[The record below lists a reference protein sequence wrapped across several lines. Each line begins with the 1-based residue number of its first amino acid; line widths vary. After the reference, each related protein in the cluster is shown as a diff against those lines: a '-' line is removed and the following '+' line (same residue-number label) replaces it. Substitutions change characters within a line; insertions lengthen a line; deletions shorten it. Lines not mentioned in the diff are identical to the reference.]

1 MGYNRYCR
9 KENNIF
15 RLSESTRKEGIT
27 METMI
32 NTNDRNNLTFT
43 NKKLQNA
50 TMQIM
55 QIAGKIKNNWFQIGA
70 IIAEVD
76 QQELYKDDGFENV
89 HAWTMR
95 AFGIKKTTSY
105 DLLRIGKEYTRE
117 LLSDKGKVTG
127 YECNLLPENSKA
139 NFTTTQVMKMLPA
152 GHEKAQELVDN
163 GVITPDMTT
172 TAISKVIKD
181 LNKKDEE
188 PEEPAT
194 DASNEPAED
203 EAPEA
208 PTHEEWLRMTFDKI
222 TTGELIE
229 EMKIRGFTIFD
240 KEGKVM

>member
-1 MGYNRYCR
+1 
-9 KENNIF
+9 
-15 RLSESTRKEGIT
+15 

-32 NTNDRNNLTFT
+32 NTNERNSLTFT
-43 NKKLQNA
+43 NKRLQNA

-55 QIAGKIKNNWFQIGA
+55 QIAGRIKNNWFQIGA

-76 QQELYKDDGFENV
+76 REELYKDDGFNNV
-89 HAWTMR
+89 HAWTTR
-95 AFGIKKTTSY
+95 AFNIKKTTSY

-117 LLSDKGKVTG
+117 LTTEKGRVTG
-127 YECNLLPENSKA
+127 YECNLLPENSEA

-152 GHEKAQELVDN
+152 GHDKAQELVDS

-188 PEEPAT
+188 PTTEQPKEEPAT
-194 DASNEPAED
+194 EQEEPEI
-203 EAPEA
+203 

-222 TTGELIE
+222 TTKELIE
-229 EMKIRGFTIFD
+229 ELKIRGFVVFD
-240 KEGKVM
+240 KEGKAM

>member
-1 MGYNRYCR
+1 MD
-9 KENNIF
+9 
-15 RLSESTRKEGIT
+15 
-27 METMI
+27 MMI
-32 NTNDRNNLTFT
+32 NTNDRNSLTFT

-76 QQELYKDDGFENV
+76 REELYKDDGFENV

-95 AFGIKKTTSY
+95 AFNIKKTTSY

-117 LLSDKGKVTG
+117 LTTEKGRITG
-127 YECNLLPENSKA
+127 YECNLLPENSEA

-152 GHEKAQELVDN
+152 GHDKAQELVDS
-163 GVITPDMTT
+163 GVITPDMTS

-188 PEEPAT
+188 PEAHATEQEAPAT
-194 DASNEPAED
+194 EHE
-203 EAPEA
+203 EPEA
-208 PTHEEWLRMTFDKI
+208 PTHQEWLRMTFDKI
-222 TTGELIE
+222 TTGELIDE
-229 EMKIRGFTIFD
+229 LKTRGFVVFD
-240 KEGKVM
+240 KEGKVL

>member
-1 MGYNRYCR
+1 
-9 KENNIF
+9 
-15 RLSESTRKEGIT
+15 
-27 METMI
+27 MEAMI
-32 NTNDRNNLTFT
+32 NTNDRNSLSFT

-76 QQELYKDDGFENV
+76 REELYKDDGFENV

-95 AFGIKKTTSY
+95 AFNIKKTTSY

-117 LLSDKGKVTG
+117 LTTEKGRITG
-127 YECNLLPENSKA
+127 YECNLLPENSEA

-152 GHEKAQELVDN
+152 GHDKAQELVDS

-194 DASNEPAED
+194 NTEEPEED
-203 EAPEA
+203 EIPEA

-229 EMKIRGFTIFD
+229 ELKIRGFVVFD
-240 KEGKVM
+240 KEGKAM

>member
-1 MGYNRYCR
+1 MRFNSNHAVLTAIRAER
-9 KENNIF
+9 
-15 RLSESTRKEGIT
+15 GIT
-27 METMI
+27 MEMMI
-32 NTNDRNNLTFT
+32 NTNDRNSLTFT

-55 QIAGKIKNNWFQIGA
+55 QIAGRIKNNWFQIGA

-76 QQELYKDDGFENV
+76 KEELYKEDGFENV

-95 AFGIKKTTSY
+95 AFNIKKTTSY

-117 LLSDKGKVTG
+117 LTTEKGRITG
-127 YECNLLPENSKA
+127 YECNLLPENSEA

-152 GHEKAQELVDN
+152 GHDKAQELVN
-163 GVITPDMTT
+163 SGVITPDMTS

-181 LNKKDEE
+181 LNKKDEQ
-188 PEEPAT
+188 EEPAT
-194 DASNEPAED
+194 NTEKEPE
-203 EAPEA
+203 ESEIPEA

-229 EMKIRGFTIFD
+229 EIKTRGFVVFD
-240 KEGKVM
+240 KEGKAM

>member
-1 MGYNRYCR
+1 
-9 KENNIF
+9 
-15 RLSESTRKEGIT
+15 

-32 NTNDRNNLTFT
+32 NTNDRNSLTFT

-55 QIAGKIKNNWFQIGA
+55 QIAGKIKNNWFQIGS

-76 QQELYKDDGFENV
+76 KEELYKDDGFENV

-95 AFGIKKTTSY
+95 AFNIKKTTSY

-117 LLSDKGKVTG
+117 LTTEKGRVMG
-127 YECNLLPENSKA
+127 YECNLLPENSEA

-152 GHEKAQELVDN
+152 GHDKAQELVDS

-172 TAISKVIKD
+172 TAISKVIKE

-188 PEEPAT
+188 PEPEQPKEEPAT
-194 DASNEPAED
+194 EQEEPE
-203 EAPEA
+203 
-208 PTHEEWLRMTFDKI
+208 TVSHEEWLRMTFDKI

-229 EMKIRGFTIFD
+229 ELKTRGLVVFD
-240 KEGKVM
+240 KEGKAM

>member
-1 MGYNRYCR
+1 
-9 KENNIF
+9 
-15 RLSESTRKEGIT
+15 
-27 METMI
+27 MI
-32 NTNDRNNLTFT
+32 NTNDRNSLTFT

-55 QIAGKIKNNWFQIGA
+55 QIAGRIKNNWFQIGA

-76 QQELYKDDGFENV
+76 KEELYKDDGFENV

-95 AFGIKKTTSY
+95 AFNIKKTTSY

-117 LLSDKGKVTG
+117 LTTEKGRITG
-127 YECNLLPENSKA
+127 YECNLLPENSEA

-152 GHEKAQELVDN
+152 GHDKAQELVDS
-163 GVITPDMTT
+163 GVITPDMTS

-188 PEEPAT
+188 PEEPTTSAE
-194 DASNEPAED
+194 NEPE
-203 EAPEA
+203 EEPEA

-222 TTGELIE
+222 TTGELVE
-229 EMKIRGFTIFD
+229 ELKTRGFVVFD

>member
-1 MGYNRYCR
+1 MD
-9 KENNIF
+9 
-15 RLSESTRKEGIT
+15 
-27 METMI
+27 MMI
-32 NTNDRNNLTFT
+32 NTNDRNSLTFT

-55 QIAGKIKNNWFQIGA
+55 QIAGRIKNNWFQIGA

-76 QQELYKDDGFENV
+76 REELYKEDGFENV

-95 AFGIKKTTSY
+95 AFNIKKTTSY

-117 LLSDKGKVTG
+117 LTTEKGRITG
-127 YECNLLPENSKA
+127 YECNLLPENSEA

-152 GHEKAQELVDN
+152 GHDKAQELVDS
-163 GVITPDMTT
+163 GVITPDMTS

-194 DASNEPAED
+194 EQEAPATEQ
-203 EAPEA
+203 EEPEA
-208 PTHEEWLRMTFDKI
+208 PTHDEWLRMTFDKI
-222 TTGELIE
+222 TTGELVE
-229 EMKIRGFTIFD
+229 ELKTRGFVVFD
-240 KEGKVM
+240 KEGKVI

>member
-1 MGYNRYCR
+1 
-9 KENNIF
+9 
-15 RLSESTRKEGIT
+15 

-32 NTNDRNNLTFT
+32 NTNDRNSLTFI

-76 QQELYKDDGFENV
+76 KQELYKDDGFESV

-95 AFGIKKTTSY
+95 AFNIKKTTSY

-117 LLSDKGKVTG
+117 LTTEKGRVMG
-127 YECNLLPENSKA
+127 YECNLLPENSEA

-152 GHEKAQELVDN
+152 GHDKAQELVDS
-163 GVITPDMTT
+163 GVITPDMTS
-172 TAISKVIKD
+172 TAISKVIKE

-188 PEEPAT
+188 PATEQEEPAT
-194 DASNEPAED
+194 EQEEPETVSHD
-203 EAPEA
+203 
-208 PTHEEWLRMTFDKI
+208 EWLRMTFDKI
-222 TTGELIE
+222 TTGELIKE
-229 EMKIRGFTIFD
+229 LKIRGFVIYD
-240 KEGKVM
+240 KEGREM

>member
-1 MGYNRYCR
+1 
-9 KENNIF
+9 
-15 RLSESTRKEGIT
+15 

-32 NTNDRNNLTFT
+32 NTNDRNSLTFT

-76 QQELYKDDGFENV
+76 RQELYKDDGFESV

-95 AFGIKKTTSY
+95 AFNIKKTTSY

-117 LLSDKGKVTG
+117 LLSDKGKITG
-127 YECNLLPENSKA
+127 YECNLLPEKSEA

-152 GHEKAQELVDN
+152 GHDKAQELVDS
-163 GVITPDMTT
+163 GVITPDMTS

-181 LNKKDEE
+181 INKQEEPTTSAEKE
-188 PEEPAT
+188 PEE
-194 DASNEPAED
+194 SEI
-203 EAPEA
+203 PEA

-229 EMKIRGFTIFD
+229 EIKTRGFVVFD
-240 KEGKVM
+240 KEGKAI

>member
-1 MGYNRYCR
+1 MD
-9 KENNIF
+9 
-15 RLSESTRKEGIT
+15 
-27 METMI
+27 MMI
-32 NTNDRNNLTFT
+32 NTNDRNSLSFT

-50 TMQIM
+50 TIQIM
-55 QIAGKIKNNWFQIGA
+55 QIAGRIKNNWFQIGA

-76 QQELYKDDGFENV
+76 REELYKEDGFENV

-95 AFGIKKTTSY
+95 AFNIKKTTSY

-117 LLSDKGKVTG
+117 LTTEKGRITG
-127 YECNLLPENSKA
+127 YECNLLPENSEA

-152 GHEKAQELVDN
+152 GHDKAQELVDS
-163 GVITPDMTT
+163 GVITPDMTS

-194 DASNEPAED
+194 EQ
-203 EAPEA
+203 EAQATEQEA

-222 TTGELIE
+222 TTRELIE
-229 EMKIRGFTIFD
+229 EIKARGFVVFD
-240 KEGKVM
+240 KEGKVL

>member
-1 MGYNRYCR
+1 
-9 KENNIF
+9 
-15 RLSESTRKEGIT
+15 

-32 NTNDRNNLTFT
+32 NTHERNSLTFT
-43 NKKLQNA
+43 NKRLQNA

-55 QIAGKIKNNWFQIGA
+55 QIAGRIKNNWFQIGA

-76 QQELYKDDGFENV
+76 REELYKDDGFNNV
-89 HAWTMR
+89 HAWTTR
-95 AFGIKKTTSY
+95 AFNIKKTTSY

-117 LLSDKGKVTG
+117 LTTEKGRVTG
-127 YECNLLPENSKA
+127 YECNLLPENSEA

-152 GHEKAQELVDN
+152 GHDKAQELVDS

-188 PEEPAT
+188 PTTEQPKEEPAT
-194 DASNEPAED
+194 EQEEPEI
-203 EAPEA
+203 

-222 TTGELIE
+222 TTKELIE
-229 EMKIRGFTIFD
+229 ELKIRGFVVFD
-240 KEGKVM
+240 KEGKAM

>member
-1 MGYNRYCR
+1 MD
-9 KENNIF
+9 
-15 RLSESTRKEGIT
+15 
-27 METMI
+27 MMI
-32 NTNDRNNLTFT
+32 NTNDRNSLTFT

-55 QIAGKIKNNWFQIGA
+55 QIAGRIKNNWFQIGA

-76 QQELYKDDGFENV
+76 REELYKDDGFENV

-95 AFGIKKTTSY
+95 AFNIKKTTSY

-117 LLSDKGKVTG
+117 LTTEKGRITG
-127 YECNLLPENSKA
+127 YECNLLPENSEA

-152 GHEKAQELVDN
+152 GHDKAQELVDS
-163 GVITPDMTT
+163 GVITPDMTS

-194 DASNEPAED
+194 SAEKEPEENEI
-203 EAPEA
+203 PEA
-208 PTHEEWLRMTFDKI
+208 PTHDEWLRMTFDKI
-222 TTGELIE
+222 TTGELIDE
-229 EMKIRGFTIFD
+229 LKTRGFVVFD
-240 KEGKVM
+240 KEGKVL

>member
-1 MGYNRYCR
+1 MD
-9 KENNIF
+9 
-15 RLSESTRKEGIT
+15 
-27 METMI
+27 MMI
-32 NTNDRNNLTFT
+32 NTNDRNSLTFT

-55 QIAGKIKNNWFQIGA
+55 QIAGRIKNNWFQIGA

-76 QQELYKDDGFENV
+76 KEELYKDDGFENV

-95 AFGIKKTTSY
+95 AFNIKKTTSY

-117 LLSDKGKVTG
+117 LTTEKGRITG
-127 YECNLLPENSKA
+127 YECNLLPENSEA

-152 GHEKAQELVDN
+152 GHDKAQELVDS
-163 GVITPDMTT
+163 GVITPDMTS

-194 DASNEPAED
+194 EQEAEQ
-203 EAPEA
+203 EEPEA
-208 PTHEEWLRMTFDKI
+208 PTHDEWLRMTFDKI
-222 TTGELIE
+222 TTGELVVE
-229 EMKIRGFTIFD
+229 LKARGFVVFD
-240 KEGKVM
+240 KEGKAI

>member
-1 MGYNRYCR
+1 
-9 KENNIF
+9 
-15 RLSESTRKEGIT
+15 

-32 NTNDRNNLTFT
+32 NTNDRNSLTFT

-76 QQELYKDDGFENV
+76 REELYKDDGFENV

-95 AFGIKKTTSY
+95 AFNIKKTTSY

-117 LLSDKGKVTG
+117 LMTEKGRIIG
-127 YECNLLPENSKA
+127 YECNLLPENSEA

-152 GHEKAQELVDN
+152 GHDKAQELVDS
-163 GVITPDMTT
+163 GVITPDMTS

-181 LNKKDEE
+181 LNKPEE
-188 PEEPAT
+188 PEEPTTSAEK
-194 DASNEPAED
+194 EPE
-203 EAPEA
+203 ESEIPEA

-229 EMKIRGFTIFD
+229 EIKTRGFVVFD
-240 KEGKVM
+240 KEGKGM

>member
-1 MGYNRYCR
+1 MD
-9 KENNIF
+9 
-15 RLSESTRKEGIT
+15 
-27 METMI
+27 MMI
-32 NTNDRNNLTFT
+32 NTNDRNSLSFT

-55 QIAGKIKNNWFQIGA
+55 QIAGRIKNNWFQIGA

-76 QQELYKDDGFENV
+76 KEELYKDDGFENV

-95 AFGIKKTTSY
+95 AFNIKKTTSY

-117 LLSDKGKVTG
+117 LTTEKGRITG
-127 YECNLLPENSKA
+127 YECNLLPENSEA

-152 GHEKAQELVDN
+152 GHDKAQELVDS
-163 GVITPDMTT
+163 GVITPDMTS

-188 PEEPAT
+188 PEEPE
-194 DASNEPAED
+194 EPATEH
-203 EAPEA
+203 EAEQEEPEA

-229 EMKIRGFTIFD
+229 ELKTRGFVVFD
-240 KEGKVM
+240 KEGKVL

>member
-1 MGYNRYCR
+1 MD
-9 KENNIF
+9 
-15 RLSESTRKEGIT
+15 
-27 METMI
+27 MMI
-32 NTNDRNNLTFT
+32 NTNDRNSLSFT

-55 QIAGKIKNNWFQIGA
+55 QIAGRIKNNWFQIGA

-76 QQELYKDDGFENV
+76 KEELYKDDGFENV

-95 AFGIKKTTSY
+95 AFNIKKTTSY

-117 LLSDKGKVTG
+117 LTTEKGRITG
-127 YECNLLPENSKA
+127 YECNLLPENSEA

-152 GHEKAQELVDN
+152 GHDKAQELVDS
-163 GVITPDMTT
+163 GVITPDMTS

-188 PEEPAT
+188 PEE
-194 DASNEPAED
+194 NEI
-203 EAPEA
+203 PEA

-229 EMKIRGFTIFD
+229 ELKTRGFVVFD

>member
-1 MGYNRYCR
+1 
-9 KENNIF
+9 
-15 RLSESTRKEGIT
+15 
-27 METMI
+27 MEMMI
-32 NTNDRNNLTFT
+32 NTNDRNSLTFT

-55 QIAGKIKNNWFQIGA
+55 QIAGRIKNNWFQIGA

-76 QQELYKDDGFENV
+76 KEELYKDDGFENV

-95 AFGIKKTTSY
+95 AFNIKKTTSY

-117 LLSDKGKVTG
+117 LTTEKGRITG
-127 YECNLLPENSKA
+127 YECNLLPENSEA

-152 GHEKAQELVDN
+152 GHDKAQELVDS
-163 GVITPDMTT
+163 GVITPDMTS

-194 DASNEPAED
+194 EQE
-203 EAPEA
+203 EQEEPEA
-208 PTHEEWLRMTFDKI
+208 PTHEEWLRITFDKI

-229 EMKIRGFTIFD
+229 ELKTRGYVIFD
-240 KEGKVM
+240 KEGKVL

>member
-1 MGYNRYCR
+1 M
-9 KENNIF
+9 IF
-15 RLSESTRKEGIT
+15 RLSENKREDGRH

-76 QQELYKDDGFENV
+76 RQELYKDDGFENV
-89 HAWTMR
+89 HAWTTR
-95 AFGIKKTTSY
+95 AFNIKKTTSY

-117 LLSDKGKVTG
+117 ILSEKGKVTG
-127 YECNLLPENSKA
+127 YECNLLPENSEA

-152 GHEKAQELVDN
+152 GHEKAQELVDS

-194 DASNEPAED
+194 DASNEPEED

-229 EMKIRGFTIFD
+229 EMKIRGFTVFD